1 MSTFKES
8 LRVTSMRKLIVVGS
22 SIQPREGKFTYS
34 ETRSLFSKEERFRQ
48 TISTIN
54 SLRNSF
60 PTSKIVIV
68 DSSDDYREY
77 QYVTSYFNNVQ
88 FIPLKE
94 LSGSVFDEVNFQTN
108 KSVCESLLLNEYY
121 RQYKK
126 EIEEYDILIK
136 ATGRYLYFDVNDSSF
151 SNDDIYFKKPLS
163 FEWNDTW
170 QYHRV
175 DQRAEQNNNKLHQY
189 CTVLYAFGTKHL
201 DKFIDINE
209 ASIHLMKMQS
219 MYHYDI
225 ETLSYY
231 LTRHYRSIITETDW
245 KVSGWDGVSGQF
257 MYY

>member
-1 MSTFKES
+1 M
-8 LRVTSMRKLIVVGS
+8 TSMRKLIVVGS
-22 SIQPREGKFTYS
+22 SIQPRSGKFTYS
-34 ETRSLFSKEERFRQ
+34 PTRSLFSAEERFRQ
-48 TISTIN
+48 TIFTIN

-60 PTSKIVIV
+60 PDSKIVIV
-68 DSSDDYREY
+68 DSSNDYKEY
-77 QYVTSYFNNVQ
+77 QSLIHFFSNVE

-94 LSGSVFDEVNFQTN
+94 LSGEAFEIANSNIN
-108 KSVCESLLLNEYY
+108 KSVCESVLLNAYY

-126 EIEEYDILIK
+126 EIQQYDILVK
-136 ATGRYLYFDVNDSSF
+136 ATGRYFYFDFNDSSF
-151 SNDDIYFKKPLS
+151 THNEIYFKKPLN

-170 QYHRV
+170 KYEFV
-175 DQRAEQNNNKLHQY
+175 DRRREQNNNRIHQY

-209 ASIHLMKMQS
+209 AAIHFMKLDS

-231 LTRHYRSIITETDW
+231 LTRPYEPIITETNW
-245 KVSGWDGVSGQF
+245 RVSGWDGVSGKF